1 MSKRILIIED
11 NNVLAAVYGSSLTQ
25 AGFQVSVAND
35 GQTGLDQLATFAPDL
50 VVLDLMLPKIDGI
63 EVLRRIRAVE
73 ANATLPVIV
82 FSNSY
87 TSDRTRDVWSA
98 GATQVLVKASC
109 PPKQLV
115 QVVGS
120 SLS

>member
-11 NNVLAAVYGSSLTQ
+11 SNVLDSVYGSSLTQ